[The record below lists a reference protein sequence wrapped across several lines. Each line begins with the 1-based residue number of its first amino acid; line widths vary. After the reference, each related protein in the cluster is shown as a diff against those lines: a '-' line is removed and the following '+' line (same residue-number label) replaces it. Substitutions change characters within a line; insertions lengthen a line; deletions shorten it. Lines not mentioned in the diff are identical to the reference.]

1 METVK
6 NAANYVGDK
15 VNEVC
20 VIVVVDSI
28 ILRH

>member
-20 VIVVVDSI
+20 LIVVDGIV
-28 ILRH
+28 LRH